1 MITNERQ
8 YKMSKKELEKFES
21 AHAAALV
28 AAPSPGVHPRLHQA
42 MQEGL
47 ASQVDDLR
55 SQIKRYE
62 ALKAGEV
69 GGAVLTSIV
78 ALLPTLIEARIA
90 AGLTQLAL
98 SKLLGVAEQQVQ
110 RWEATAYA
118 GVSVENVQAIA
129 DAVGLSVREEVSYR
143 SPAPSSS
150 PSRAR

>member
-8 YKMSKKELEKFES
+8 YKISKKELERFEC

-28 AAPSPGVHPRLHQA
+28 TAPNPGVHPRLLHQA

-47 ASQVDDLR
+47 ASQMDDLR

-62 ALKAGEV
+62 ALRAGDV
-69 GGAVLTSIV
+69 PGVVLTSIV
-78 ALLPTLIEARIA
+78 ALLPALIEARIA
-90 AGLTQLAL
+90 AGLTQSAL

-118 GVSVENVQAIA
+118 GVSVEKVQAIA
-129 DAVGLSVREEVSYR
+129 DAVGLSIREEVTYTVS
-143 SPAPSSS
+143 A
-150 PSRAR
+150 